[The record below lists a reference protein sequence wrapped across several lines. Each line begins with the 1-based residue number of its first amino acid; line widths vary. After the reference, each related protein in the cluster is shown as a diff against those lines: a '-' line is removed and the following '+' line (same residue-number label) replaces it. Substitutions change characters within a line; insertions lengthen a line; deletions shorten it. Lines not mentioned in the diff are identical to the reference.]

1 MLDRLEPEKRLRTI
15 PAHLV
20 GHFINGIPLGNS
32 FDETLA
38 RAVESAFAPGH
49 IAEIGDLEAFSAR
62 LKFAGVDYE
71 GDCVRVVVLEKY

>member
-1 MLDRLEPEKRLRTI
+1 MLDRLEPEKRLHSI

-20 GHFINGIPLGNS
+20 GYFINGIPLGNA

-38 RAVESAFAPGH
+38 RAVESAFAPGR
-49 IAEIGDLEAFSAR
+49 ITEVSDLEAFPAR
-62 LKFAGVDYE
+62 LKLAGVDYE